1 MEWLREKVR
10 RAEPAGQERA
20 GARPASS
27 GSARDVAEVT
37 VEGVGGS
44 HPPDRRDE
52 VHEWKA
58 SPEHKG
64 GGDEHREDDVVGG
77 EDGNERASGFVDMS
91 RAELAGR
98 LFDTIDKSGDGELSK
113 EELTPALQVCVSVSM
128 MRASWCVCPSRSLT
142 PARCPQ
148 GIGYSKEKAE
158 GIFASIDDDASN
170 QISKDE
176 FVRFFEH
183 GNDELF
189 RKLRYAGIKTKVPKN
204 VPVIKTGT
212 AGPARA
218 SVTALALQE
227 VGPASNRE
235 TTMHVAALMGVACR
249 CGNNTMATGTDG

>member
-1 MEWLREKVR
+1 MCGRVEQAVTYDGGVILDIKAELVLRRHCQARLLRPPLFLQFCRAPGTSVVGQACEIGPCAKRPMEWLREKVR

-128 MRASWCVCPSRSLT
+128 MRAS
-142 PARCPQ
+142 
-148 GIGYSKEKAE
+148 
-158 GIFASIDDDASN
+158 
-170 QISKDE
+170 
-176 FVRFFEH
+176 
-183 GNDELF
+183 
-189 RKLRYAGIKTKVPKN
+189 
-204 VPVIKTGT
+204 
-212 AGPARA
+212 
-218 SVTALALQE
+218 
-227 VGPASNRE
+227 
-235 TTMHVAALMGVACR
+235 
-249 CGNNTMATGTDG
+249 